1 MKLPKNLNYLR
12 PIQINDLF
20 RVGNNADGG
29 YVIPYKAFKQ
39 IDTIVSFGLG
49 ENFSFEKHAHLL
61 NNKLNIIVY
70 DHTVNF
76 FFIKFLKSVKKKFY
90 LKSNLINIIN
100 KFNTLVD

>member
-12 PIQINDLF
+12 PIKINDLF
-20 RVGNNADGG
+20 RVGNNSDGG
-29 YVIPYKAFKQ
+29 YVIPSKAFKQ

-76 FFIKFLKSVKKKFY
+76 FFHKIFKKCQKKILF
-90 LKSNLINIIN
+90 K
-100 KFNTLVD
+100 V